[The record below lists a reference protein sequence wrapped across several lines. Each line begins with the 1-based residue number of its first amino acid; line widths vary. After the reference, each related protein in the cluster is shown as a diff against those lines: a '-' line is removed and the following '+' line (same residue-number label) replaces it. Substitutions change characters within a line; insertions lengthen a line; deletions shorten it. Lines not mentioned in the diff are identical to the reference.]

1 MSVEKLAEFGLDAG
15 AQFLNNSLSN
25 IIDTDDKPDNLD
37 ENFLDE
43 EDDVE
48 DLDKKVQKP
57 KKDPSKLEDFDKE
70 TEEEE
75 EEESSDLEDNNDD
88 SDEDD
93 PYKDYSD
100 TAMYALVLKEKN
112 PALISFDIDK
122 NLTPEEF
129 INKLEE
135 EFDSKLA
142 SAKEDLSEQ
151 YENTARYIDYL
162 LEDGMDPGIIKQGIE
177 LNKIGSM
184 EITEDTTEKELID
197 ICKKGL
203 ILKGTTNQ
211 DDIDDFIETWKDKD
225 KLVSKA
231 QEFIKLH
238 QDYEEALFENEKKRR
253 EKEEQD
259 FIKAQ
264 ELEKKEVKSI
274 IDKGLVRGITIK
286 DRNKLYDAIY
296 KPTEIVQYK
305 DRNGKTQVTKTTL
318 YQKLYNDFN
327 ADKEQQ
333 VAFAYL
339 LMEGFDFTKMID
351 VAKQNVNKEVL
362 DVLNNR
368 KNRTNNNNKNL
379 WLQ

>member
-162 LEDGMDPGIIKQGIE
+162 LEGGMDPGIIKQGIE

>member
-25 IIDTDDKPDNLD
+25 IIDVDDSKPDNLD
-37 ENFLDE
+37 DDFLGDDE
-43 EDDVE
+43 GDID
-48 DLDKKVQKP
+48 DLDKTKSKP
-57 KKDPSKLEDFDKE
+57 KGKQD
-70 TEEEE
+70 
-75 EEESSDLEDNNDD
+75 SSDDDPDNDPDLNDPPIENPD
-88 SDEDD
+88 DDDD
-93 PYKDYSD
+93 PYKEYSD
-100 TAMYALVLKEKN
+100 SAIYALVLKEKN

-122 NLTPEEF
+122 DLTPEDF

-135 EFDSKLA
+135 EFDSKLE

-151 YENTARYIDYL
+151 YENAAKYIDYL
-162 LEDGMDPGIIKQGIE
+162 LKDGIDPEIIKQGIE
-177 LNKIGSM
+177 LNKIGNM

-225 KLVSKA
+225 KLFNKA
-231 QEFIKLH
+231 QEFIKFH
-238 QDYEEALFENEKKRR
+238 QDYEHSLFENEKKRR
-253 EKEEQD
+253 EKEQED
-259 FIKAQ
+259 FLKAQ
-264 ELEKKEVKSI
+264 DQEKKEVKSI
-274 IDKGLVRGITIK
+274 IDKGLVRGLPIK

-327 ADKEQQ
+327 SDKEQQ

-339 LMEGFDFTKMID
+339 LMEGFDFTKIVD
-351 VAKQNVNKEVL
+351 VAKQQVNKDVL

-368 KNRTNNNNKNL
+368 KNRTNNNTNKNG

>member
-25 IIDTDDKPDNLD
+25 IIDVDDSKPDNLD
-37 ENFLDE
+37 DDFLGDDE
-43 EDDVE
+43 GDID
-48 DLDKKVQKP
+48 DLDKTKSKP
-57 KKDPSKLEDFDKE
+57 KGKQD
-70 TEEEE
+70 
-75 EEESSDLEDNNDD
+75 SSDDDPDNDPDLNDPPIENPD
-88 SDEDD
+88 DDDD
-93 PYKDYSD
+93 PYKEYSD
-100 TAMYALVLKEKN
+100 SAIYALVLKEKN

-122 NLTPEEF
+122 DLTPEDF

-135 EFDSKLA
+135 EFDSKLE

-151 YENTARYIDYL
+151 YENAAKYIDYL
-162 LEDGMDPGIIKQGIE
+162 LKDGIDPEIIKQGIE
-177 LNKIGSM
+177 LNKIGNM

-225 KLVSKA
+225 KLFNKA
-231 QEFIKLH
+231 QEFIKFH
-238 QDYEEALFENEKKRR
+238 QDYEYSLFENEKKRR
-253 EKEEQD
+253 EKEQED
-259 FIKAQ
+259 FLKAQ
-264 ELEKKEVKSI
+264 DQEKKEVKSI
-274 IDKGLVRGITIK
+274 IDKGLVRGLPIK

-327 ADKEQQ
+327 SDKEQQ

-339 LMEGFDFTKMID
+339 LMEGFDFTKIVD
-351 VAKQNVNKEVL
+351 VAKQQVNKDVL

-368 KNRTNNNNKNL
+368 KNRTNNNTNKNG

>member
-1 MSVEKLAEFGLDAG
+1 MAVEKLAEFGLDTG

-25 IIDTDDKPDNLD
+25 IIEPEKDVDNIDDNFLLNDDELIDNLDNLEKKEDDEDEKQEEEVDENVEVDDDTDD
-37 ENFLDE
+37 
-43 EDDVE
+43 
-48 DLDKKVQKP
+48 Q
-57 KKDPSKLEDFDKE
+57 
-70 TEEEE
+70 
-75 EEESSDLEDNNDD
+75 NDD
-88 SDEDD
+88 E
-93 PYKDYSD
+93 YKDYSD
-100 TAMYALVLKEKN
+100 TAIYALALKQKN
-112 PALISFDIDK
+112 PALIGFDIDK
-122 NLTPEEF
+122 NLTPEDF

-135 EFDSKLA
+135 EFDSKLS
-142 SAKEDLSEQ
+142 SAKEDLSER
-151 YENTARYIDYL
+151 YEGAAKYIDYL
-162 LEDGMDPGIIKQGIE
+162 LEDNMDPEIVKQGIE
-177 LNKIGSM
+177 LHKIGSM

-225 KLVSKA
+225 KLFNKA

-238 QDYEEALFENEKKRR
+238 QNYEETLFENEKKRR
-253 EKEEQD
+253 EKEEED
-259 FIKAQ
+259 FIKSQ
-264 ELEKKEVKSI
+264 ELEKKEVKTI

-286 DRNKLYDAIY
+286 DGKKLYEAIY

-327 ADKEQQ
+327 TDREQQ
-333 VAFAYL
+333 IAFAYL
-339 LMEGFDFTKMID
+339 LMEGFDFTKILD
-351 VAKQNVNKEVL
+351 VAKQQVNKDVL

-368 KNRTNNNNKNL
+368 KSRNTTNNKTNG

>member
-75 EEESSDLEDNNDD
+75 EEEPSDLEDNNDD

-162 LEDGMDPGIIKQGIE
+162 LEGGMDPGIIKQGIE